1 MKNGLKSLLYMF
13 LALAVGLVL
22 LPAKPVYAEDNY
34 VEGFVMDALTLPDGN
49 IGVLYI
55 KGGESSSGVVSRG
68 LLCYGVFDPQ
78 MGSFSAEFTGIDN
91 IDAREASMI
100 IHNDVV
106 HVAYTSV
113 DDKIY
118 YRHQTNDGW
127 SGVAMIESNNAGGE
141 GALSSPDLYM
151 DSDEHA
157 HIVYF
162 DTRGVDD
169 DRNSDSA
176 DVMEYDTYNLSKDT
190 VIYGYEVSKDYGGW
204 ERSYAL
210 RPAKATESGNI
221 VGVYREDSYPG
232 YGDSSSEYSLYC
244 SYPNP
249 NYQNPSEDKKRCNEF
264 HHDDI
269 EYSLFDVCG
278 NDALIY
284 DGSQYYVIHLA
295 EQYKTMFDYT
305 CSGEGVMEKYAA
317 DMTLDDGVH
326 IYYAAAVSSA
336 ENNLLFCQD
345 GEVSLKTAAN
355 AIHGSHNKLATV
367 FTGDVQYAIY
377 TNTDGNITITNLDAE
392 GALVEYLPTKEHE
405 DISGVTLTAT
415 GYAKGILS
423 GLVAENGYRING
435 ATPTVSAANQYG
447 DFDAA
452 DTVEVV
458 KNIAPDTPVTLLKY
472 STSEFRQDSEEAEFT
487 FTRAQTP
494 SLEAVQPAAVGGKG
508 SIPTTTAHEF
518 TTSDPTEDP
527 DEVSWTACTG
537 AMTDL
542 APGKYYVRVSAAE
555 NVLAS
560 AAQEI
565 TIKAFAQEKEATPA
579 MTFAATGTE
588 TATIG
593 NLSGNADD
601 KYEITI
607 SGTGIEDKTITI
619 TGDTTKL
626 TKIVVGQ
633 DFKAVLSV
641 VKKGNGTTTL
651 DSDAQ
656 TFEISK
662 CGKISLSG
670 YSDPTTIGGNGQIN
684 NTSSEWQ
691 YRTSAPGD
699 DPDQVEWLSCADVM
713 INGHMRVPAGTYYIR
728 VGAREEYP
736 KLLASDP
743 VLVTLE
749 DPEEPEK
756 IPIPTA
762 ECTALDYNSCRL
774 DGLENG
780 DYRITGAGV
789 NTEFHIFPNEESCV
803 INYVRPGEL
812 NLCRVVIY
820 SDTRSYSDPQVF
832 TITRADTP
840 ALTAVNPTNRNT
852 KGSIPTTSDYEYSTD
867 DPDEVLQSYTPC
879 NGPLTNLEAGTYYIR
894 RKASGHAL
902 TSDYQKIV
910 LTTQESWIVTFH
922 ANGHGETPE
931 VQQVGDGHMALEPPV
946 EVLPVGYTLG
956 GWYTTA
962 ACADA
967 DRWDFNTA
975 VESDQDLYAKWIP
988 NPYTVKFDKN
998 DPDAGGEMADQHR
1011 FFDDGKKLSKCTFT
1025 PPKGM
1030 VFSHWNTKPDGTAAR
1045 SHADESTENIHWRKD
1060 EVETL
1065 YAQWVP
1071 IVYIDEI
1078 APVTYTG
1085 ANIVLTPDQLH
1096 VYDGK
1101 KLLTVNQDYTVKYA
1115 NQKNACD
1122 ATEEN
1127 APTVT
1132 VTGKGNYD
1140 KQTLTA
1146 KFTIEK
1152 KSLSDDDITWTVK
1165 DVPFKERKVQKQ
1177 KPVIKYGK
1185 LTLKEGTD
1193 YTLGYAPENPIEGAV
1208 TITVTGQGNYK
1219 DELTDVVYHIY
1230 KPTLYLNQAVI
1241 KLAEN
1246 ADLTYGPGKQ
1256 YRPEVEN
1263 VYFDKK
1269 TKTPLTEY
1277 DQLRME
1283 GDYVIDYTTNEKAGT
1298 VTVTVTGVKA
1308 YCGQTSMVCKIKA
1321 KDLTNDENATITVT
1335 GDRTYTGKALK
1346 PAIEVKDGD
1355 AVIPATDYTVTYKNT
1370 TNVSDTPVVTVKF
1383 KGNYSGTISGTFA
1396 ILPKLLDSNQ
1406 LSALIPNVKLK
1417 KATDPVVMKPT
1428 VKYGKITLKNGTD
1441 YKIEQVE
1448 DYGDLKEVKVVLQGN
1463 YGCDGEPVHVFFIA
1477 YTAVDEIS
1485 EANGF
1490 TFELNRGATCSC
1502 TYNGNKQT
1510 PEVKV
1515 WTQKYTPGEWYPLQ
1529 EGRDFTV
1536 TYSNNVNVGTATRKP
1551 TVTIKGKGAYK
1562 GTVIKTFEITQADLE
1577 TMGENLQITVPD
1589 MKCTGRTLKPKVTVT
1604 LNGKALKPA
1613 DYTVT
1618 FSDTTKVTEHAVAAI
1633 EGKGN
1638 YKGSVPKE
1646 FRIYKN
1652 DISKVTFD
1660 AIADQ
1665 FYTGSQIRPGE
1676 RNVPVGDIKNDEVR
1690 IYEDKAMTKP
1700 LHMGTDYTLEW
1711 GENVKTG
1718 NGTVIVKGIGD
1729 YGFSKTLTFK
1739 IKPKKVQ

>member
-1 MKNGLKSLLYMF
+1 MMKNGLKSLLHMF

-22 LPAKPVYAEDNY
+22 LPAKPVYADDNY
-34 VEGFVMDALTLPDGN
+34 IEGFVLDAQTLPDGN
-49 IGVLYI
+49 IGVLYDI
-55 KGGESSSGVVSRG
+55 GGTSSSGVVNNG
-68 LLCYGVFDPQ
+68 NLCYGVFDPQ
-78 MGSFSAEFTGIDN
+78 KGTWSAEYVVVWGEEIS
-91 IDAREASMI
+91 AREAAMVI
-100 IHNDVV
+100 YNDVV
-106 HVAYTSV
+106 YVAYT
-113 DDKIY
+113 
-118 YRHQTNDGW
+118 TNDNMIDFCYQTDDGW
-127 SGVAMIESNNAGGE
+127 GKYALNAIESNNAGGE
-141 GALSSPDLYM
+141 GALSSPDLYV
-151 DSDEHA
+151 DDA
-157 HIVYF
+157 GIIHIVYF

-169 DRNSDSA
+169 DRNSDIA
-176 DVMEYDTYNLSKDT
+176 DVMEVIILDPTMEAKNT
-190 VIYGYEVSKDYGGW
+190 VIYGQEVSKDYVGW

-210 RPAKATESGNI
+210 RPAKVTDSGDI
-221 VGVYREDSYPG
+221 VSVYREDKNLG
-232 YGDSSSEYSLYC
+232 NGDTSSKCGLCC
-244 SYPNP
+244 SYQGPDGD
-249 NYQNPSEDKKRCNEF
+249 DKRYREIYY
-264 HHDDI
+264 DEI

-284 DGSQYYVIHLA
+284 DGSQYYVIRLA
-295 EQYKTMFDYT
+295 GQSKTTVDNT
-305 CSGEGVMEKYAA
+305 SSGEGVMEKYAA
-317 DMTLDDGVH
+317 DITSDDGGN

-336 ENNLLFCQD
+336 ENNLLFYQD

-355 AIHGSHNKLATV
+355 AIHSSHNKLATV
-367 FTGDVQYAIY
+367 LTGDVQYAIY

-458 KNIAPDTPVTLLKY
+458 NHIVPDTPVTLVKYATSPLKL
-472 STSEFRQDSEEAEFT
+472 DSEEAEFT

-494 SLEAVQPAAVGGKG
+494 SLEAVQPAANDEKG

-555 NVLAS
+555 SVLAS

-565 TIKAFAQEKEATPA
+565 TIKAFVQEKEETPE

-656 TFEISK
+656 TFEIHR

-670 YSDPTTIGGNGQIN
+670 YSDPTTIGGKGQIN

-736 KLLASDP
+736 EWLASDP

-780 DYRITGAGV
+780 DYRVTGAGV
-789 NTEFHIFPNEESCV
+789 NTEFHIGPNEESRV
-803 INYVRPGEL
+803 INYVMPGEL

-931 VQQVGDGHMALEPPV
+931 VQQVGGGHMALEPPV

-998 DPDAGGEMADQHR
+998 DPDAGGEMADQYR

-1085 ANIVLTPDQLH
+1085 ANITLTPDQLH

-1122 ATEEN
+1122 ATEAN

-1165 DVPFKERKVQKQ
+1165 DVPFKEEKVQKQ

-1193 YTLGYAPENPIEGAV
+1193 YTLGYAPENPMEGAV
-1208 TITVTGQGNYK
+1208 TITVTGKGNYK
-1219 DELTDVVYHIY
+1219 DKLTDVVYHIY
-1230 KPTLYLNQAVI
+1230 KPTLYLNRAVI
-1241 KLAEN
+1241 ELAEN

-1256 YRPEVEN
+1256 YRPEVKN

-1269 TKTPLTEY
+1269 TKTPLT
-1277 DQLRME
+1277 LGMA
-1283 GDYVIDYTTNEKAGT
+1283 GDYVIDYKTNEKAGT
-1298 VTVTVTGVKA
+1298 VTVIVTGVNT

-1321 KDLTNDENATITVT
+1321 KDLTNDENATINVT

-1346 PAIEVKDGD
+1346 PAIEVKDGE

-1428 VKYGKITLKNGTD
+1428 VKYGKTTLKNGTD

-1463 YGCDGEPVHVFFIA
+1463 YGCEGEPVHVFFIA

-1490 TFELNRGATCSC
+1490 TFELNGGATYSC

-1510 PEVKV
+1510 PEVRIR
-1515 WTQKYTPGEWYPLQ
+1515 TQKYTPGEWYYLQ

-1589 MKCTGRTLKPKVTVT
+1589 MKCTGKTLKPKVTVT

-1618 FSDTTKVTEHAVAAI
+1618 FSDTTKVTEHAVATI

-1660 AIADQ
+1660 RIADQ

-1676 RNVPVGDIKNDEVR
+1676 RNVPVGDIKNDAVR
-1690 IYEDKAMTKP
+1690 IYENKAMTKP